1 MKKIISSIIFIILTV
16 ALLFQVTDL
25 LMPKAINRYYIMD
38 KYLAEN
44 DTYRDVQAF
53 GSCHTYTSFNPAVLE
68 KNTGLTSYIYANPGE
83 IIPTTYVRM
92 VEQFKK
98 HVPKVAVLDIWGIN
112 AYETYDETEE
122 ILEEYMPLNVQMLP
136 NSKEKTELIN
146 DFESLDYWEMC
157 FPISQYKTRL
167 LDDSLTAL
175 DFDYNVEGLA
185 PFSIRWIVTQMEK
198 RQSLNGFVP
207 QSPQLVEDY
216 YTRQLQVSDD
226 FVVEIEPVIVKYLE
240 KIFALCEEYD
250 VELILYR
257 APYLATENEL
267 GKLKHLK
274 QLCQEHDVL
283 FLDLEQE
290 VDFSVKSDFSDY
302 YHLSPNG
309 AEKATQYLEP
319 YILDAI
325 NK

>member
-1 MKKIISSIIFIILTV
+1 MKKIISCIIFILLTLLILC
-16 ALLFQVTDL
+16 QVTDL

-44 DTYRDVQAF
+44 DIYRDVQVF
-53 GSCHTYTSFNPAVLE
+53 GSCHTYTSFNPVVLE
-68 KNTGLTSYIYANPGE
+68 KNTGLTSYVYADPGE

-112 AYETYDETEE
+112 AYETYEDTEE
-122 ILEEYMPLNVQMLP
+122 LLEEFMPPNVQMLP
-136 NSKEKTELIN
+136 NSKEKRELIN
-146 DFESLDYWEMC
+146 DFESLDYLEMC
-157 FPISQYKTRL
+157 FPISQYKDRL
-167 LDDSLTAL
+167 LNGTLTAL
-175 DFDYNVEGLA
+175 DFEYDVEDLA
-185 PFSIRWIVTQMEK
+185 PYMIDWMVRQIKE
-198 RQSLNGFVP
+198 RQSLNGFTW
-207 QSPQLVEDY
+207 QAPQLVEDY
-216 YTRQLQVSDD
+216 YTRQLQVADD

-267 GKLKHLK
+267 GKLNHLK

-302 YHLSPNG
+302 HHLSSNG
-309 AEKATQYLEP
+309 AEKATEYLQT
-319 YILDAI
+319 YILDAM

>member
-1 MKKIISSIIFIILTV
+1 MSEWWS
-16 ALLFQVTDL
+16 
-25 LMPKAINRYYIMD
+25 N
-38 KYLAEN
+38 
-44 DTYRDVQAF
+44 
-53 GSCHTYTSFNPAVLE
+53 S
-68 KNTGLTSYIYANPGE
+68 
-83 IIPTTYVRM
+83 
-92 VEQFKK
+92 KK

-167 LDDSLTAL
+167 LDNSLTAL
-175 DFDYNVEGLA
+175 DFDYNVEDLA
-185 PFSIRWIVTQMEK
+185 PFSIQWIVTQMEK
-198 RQSLNGFVP
+198 RQSSNGFGR
-207 QSPQLVEDY
+207 QTPQLVEDY
-216 YTRQLQVSDD
+216 YTRQLQVADD

-267 GKLKHLK
+267 GKLNHLK

-309 AEKATQYLEP
+309 AEKATEYLQT